1 MGKRIWPLAV
11 LLTLLSAEPLTGQ
24 AASLDFVP
32 FVGVMVPTS
41 DLARTSFVTSP
52 GDTTRLAIRQ
62 NISVQMGARLVAWW
76 SKSVG
81 WEANFAYTLGSAK
94 AEAGGSDL
102 CEQSDAK
109 CGANVWYISS
119 KIMFRYAPEE
129 YTGWSLFGGVG
140 LAVAG
145 HVGDFWEASQAQ
157 TDLGGVLNVGGSYD
171 LSKRFAIRV
180 DLEDYIYQFKA
191 TIENDPLL
199 GTVQASSKWQ
209 NDLVLSAG
217 LVIRLSGV

>member
-1 MGKRIWPLAV
+1 MGKRFWPLAV
-11 LLTLLSAEPLTGQ
+11 LLTPLYAQPLGAQ
-24 AASLDFVP
+24 AVSLDFVP
-32 FVGVMVPTS
+32 YVGVLLPTS

-62 NISVQMGARLVAWW
+62 NVSVQLGARLVAWW
-76 SKSVG
+76 SKGVG
-81 WEANFAYTLGSAK
+81 WEGTFAYSLGSAK
-94 AEAGGSDL
+94 AEVGGANL
-102 CEQSDAK
+102 CDQSDAK
-109 CGANVWYISS
+109 CDANVWYASS
-119 KIMFRYAPEE
+119 KILFRYAPQD
-129 YTGWSLFGGVG
+129 YTGWAVFGGVG

-145 HVGDFWEASQAQ
+145 HVGDFWEASQAL

-191 TIENDPLL
+191 TIEDDPLL

-217 LVIRLSGV
+217 LVIRLAGV